1 MLERR
6 VFKLLLGPVFAN
18 PRRLAVTVAILIGA
32 TTLDVAGPWL
42 TKHYLDT
49 YLVPGDLRAQ
59 PLVTLLLIYIATQ
72 ALAATGHYI
81 QSLRFAGIAMDTV
94 LLLRRRL
101 FRHVLHLPQSFHD
114 RTATGELVARVTND
128 TDALRELYVAFLGT
142 VVGNIVLLAGILI
155 AMALMDIHLMAIA
168 ALLIP
173 AAAFI
178 VWLYQRLSGPAAMRV
193 RALRAEQSARLN
205 EAIGGMGIIQAF
217 NQTRAF
223 REHFHTLNQAQ
234 YEARISTVRLSGLL
248 LRSALDLISVAVL
261 AVLLLSYGMDHLLGG
276 AEIGVLYAFI
286 TYLGRVTE
294 PLMEI
299 TQRFNLYQQA
309 TVAGARLLHVLDQH
323 QVSQGTDDRP
333 VEKACFELEQV
344 RFRHEA
350 AEHDT
355 LSDIDLTIAPGT
367 FLAIVGPTGSG
378 KSTLLD
384 LLAGLQPISGG
395 RLLLDG
401 RELSSLTPD
410 VLGAAIA
417 SVPQEPFVR
426 SSTLRDNLLL
436 GSKVDP
442 QQLKEALDD
451 AHLSP
456 LVARLPEGLETRLGE
471 RGFTLSTGERQLLA
485 LARALL
491 RKPKVLLLDEA
502 TASIDSETETLLQE
516 ALHDLRGRVTMIV
529 VAHRLSTI
537 READRILVLRQG
549 RIVED
554 GSHEQLLTHPEG
566 HYYHLWH
573 QRRDETTL
581 SEKRDAHQVVS
592 K

>member
-1 MLERR
+1 MPKHR
-6 VFKLLLGPVFAN
+6 VIKLLLGPVLAN
-18 PRRLAVTVAILIGA
+18 PRRLMAAVAILIGA
-32 TTLDVAGPWL
+32 TVMDVMGPWL

-49 YLVPGDLRAQ
+49 YLVPGDLRAE
-59 PLVTLLLIYIATQ
+59 PLIVLFLIYVVTQ
-72 ALAATGHYI
+72 ALAALGRYL
-81 QSLRFAGIAMDTV
+81 QSLRFASIAMDTV

-142 VVGNIVLLAGILI
+142 IVGNIVLLIGILV
-155 AMALMDIHLMAIA
+155 AMALMNVHLMMIA
-168 ALLIP
+168 MLLIP

-193 RALRAEQSARLN
+193 RALRSEQSARLN
-205 EAIGGMGIIQAF
+205 EAIGGMAIIQAF
-217 NQTRAF
+217 NQTAPF
-223 REHFHTLNQAQ
+223 RKHFHDLNQQQ
-234 YEARISTVRLSGLL
+234 YEARISTVRFSGLL
-248 LRSALDLISVAVL
+248 LRSALDLVSVIVL
-261 AVLLLSYGMDHLLGG
+261 AVLLLTYGLNHLGGG
-276 AEIGVLYAFI
+276 AEIGVMYAFV

-309 TVAGARLLHVLDQH
+309 SVAGTRLLNLLDQA
-323 QVSQGTDDRP
+323 QALQGTDSRP
-333 VEKACFELEQV
+333 VDKACFELKQV
-344 RFRHEA
+344 RFRHEGA
-350 AEHDT
+350 DHDT
-355 LSDIDLTIAPGT
+355 LSDINLEIAPGT

-384 LLAGLQPISGG
+384 LLAGLQPVTGG
-395 RLLLDG
+395 QLLLDG
-401 RELSSLTPD
+401 RELSKLTPEA
-410 VLGAAIA
+410 LGAAIA
-417 SVPQEPFVR
+417 TVPQEPFIR

-436 GSKVDP
+436 GSEAEP
-442 QQLKEALDD
+442 WRLQEALDD

-456 LVARLPEGLETRLGE
+456 LIARLPEGLETRLGE

-491 RKPKVLLLDEA
+491 RQPKVLLLDEA

-516 ALHDLRGRVTMIV
+516 ALHDLRGKVTMIV

-537 READRILVLRQG
+537 RDADRIIVLRQG
-549 RIVED
+549 RLVEE
-554 GSHEQLLTHPEG
+554 GNHAQLLANPEG
-566 HYYHLWH
+566 HYHHLWN
-573 QRRDETTL
+573 QRRDSEQL
-581 SEKRDAHQVVS
+581 SDNRDPTQLLS
-592 K
+592 D

>member
-1 MLERR
+1 MSKHR
-6 VFKLLLGPVFAN
+6 VVKLLLGPVLAN
-18 PRRLAVTVAILIGA
+18 PKRLAVAVAILLVA
-32 TTLDVAGPWL
+32 TVMDVLGPWL
-42 TKHYLDT
+42 TKYYLDT
-49 YLVPGDLRAQ
+49 YLVPGDLRAG
-59 PLVTLLLIYIATQ
+59 PLITLFILYVVTQ
-72 ALAATGHYI
+72 GLAAAGRYL
-81 QSLRFAGIAMDTV
+81 QSLRFASIAMDTV

-142 VVGNIVLLAGILI
+142 IVGNIALLVGILV
-155 AMALMDIHLMAIA
+155 AMALMDVHLMMIA
-168 ALLIP
+168 MLLIP

-193 RALRAEQSARLN
+193 RALRSDQSARLN
-205 EAIGGMGIIQAF
+205 EAIGGMAIIQAF
-217 NQTRAF
+217 NQTGPF
-223 REHFHTLNQAQ
+223 GKHFHELNQAQ
-234 YEARISTVRLSGLL
+234 YEARISTVRFSGLL
-248 LRSALDLISVAVL
+248 LRSALDLVSVVVL
-261 AVLLLSYGMDHLLGG
+261 AVLLLNYGLDHLEGG
-276 AEIGVLYAFI
+276 AEIGVMYAFV

-309 TVAGARLLHVLDQH
+309 SVAGVRLLNLLDQPPAL
-323 QVSQGTDDRP
+323 QGIDSQP
-333 VEKACFELEQV
+333 VEKACFELKDV
-344 RFRHEA
+344 RFRHEGA
-350 AEHDT
+350 DHDT
-355 LSDIDLTIAPGT
+355 LSDVNLEIAPGT

-384 LLAGLQPISGG
+384 LLAGLQPVTGG
-395 RLLLDG
+395 QLLLDG
-401 RELSSLTPD
+401 RELSSLTPE

-436 GSKVDP
+436 GSEAEP
-442 QQLKEALDD
+442 WRLQEALDD

-456 LVARLPEGLETRLGE
+456 LVARLPEGLDTRLGE

-491 RKPKVLLLDEA
+491 RQPKVLLLDEA

-516 ALHDLRGRVTMIV
+516 ALHDLQGKVTMIV

-537 READRILVLRQG
+537 READRIVVLRQG
-549 RIVED
+549 RVVEE
-554 GSHEQLLTHPEG
+554 GRHEQLLANPQG
-566 HYYHLWH
+566 HYHELWN
-573 QRRDETTL
+573 QRRETEQL
-581 SEKRDAHQVVS
+581 
-592 K
+592 